1 MDDKEAPVT
10 KRGMADYWKCVGF
23 VRKQLWENPCPE
35 SIICLRKGTVMLTY
49 DMNVTGR
56 PLYQH
61 LYECVRDDILQG
73 RLRINEKMP
82 SKRTLAANL
91 GVSTITVENAYEQL
105 ISEGYMY
112 SLPRKGYFISDI
124 AELTLS
130 PETGGRNLH
139 IDKGRESGG
148 TLFDFTSNR
157 TESADF
163 PFSVWA
169 KLMRETISRRE
180 KDLLTMSPCEGVR
193 ELREAIAAHLAS
205 FRGMTIDP
213 DQVIIG
219 AGTEYLYTLLIK
231 LLGPDRIYAIE
242 NPGYKKL
249 DSIYR
254 SNGADCRYVEMD
266 GKGMDPRRLAACGAD
281 IAHISPTHH
290 FPTGITMPVSRRY
303 ELLAW
308 AREKEGRYIIE
319 DDYDSEF
326 RLNGKPIPS
335 LQSIDAGRKVIY
347 MNTFSKS
354 LTSTIRISYMVL
366 PELLANRFFRELS
379 FYSNTVST
387 FEQYTLAA
395 FISRGYFEKHINRM
409 RLRYGRKRSRILQL
423 IRQVFSREECRV
435 IENDSGLHFLL
446 EFRTDLTDRE
456 LQERLLEKKIRM
468 GSITDYYMGP
478 GPHDRHQFI
487 LNYSGIDM
495 DGLEESLV
503 EIRRCIAGKEAEILK
518 NAAD

>member
-1 MDDKEAPVT
+1 
-10 KRGMADYWKCVGF
+10 
-23 VRKQLWENPCPE
+23 
-35 SIICLRKGTVMLTY
+35 
-49 DMNVTGR
+49 
-56 PLYQH
+56 
-61 LYECVRDDILQG
+61 
-73 RLRINEKMP
+73 
-82 SKRTLAANL
+82 
-91 GVSTITVENAYEQL
+91 
-105 ISEGYMY
+105 
-112 SLPRKGYFISDI
+112 
-124 AELTLS
+124 
-130 PETGGRNLH
+130 
-139 IDKGRESGG
+139 
-148 TLFDFTSNR
+148 
-157 TESADF
+157 
-163 PFSVWA
+163 
-169 KLMRETISRRE
+169 
-180 KDLLTMSPCEGVR
+180 
-193 ELREAIAAHLAS
+193 
-205 FRGMTIDP
+205 
-213 DQVIIG
+213 
-219 AGTEYLYTLLIK
+219 
-231 LLGPDRIYAIE
+231 
-242 NPGYKKL
+242 
-249 DSIYR
+249 
-254 SNGADCRYVEMD
+254 MD
-266 GKGMDPRRLAACGAD
+266 GKGMDPRLLAACGAD

>member
-1 MDDKEAPVT
+1 
-10 KRGMADYWKCVGF
+10 
-23 VRKQLWENPCPE
+23 
-35 SIICLRKGTVMLTY
+35 
-49 DMNVTGR
+49 
-56 PLYQH
+56 
-61 LYECVRDDILQG
+61 
-73 RLRINEKMP
+73 
-82 SKRTLAANL
+82 
-91 GVSTITVENAYEQL
+91 
-105 ISEGYMY
+105 
-112 SLPRKGYFISDI
+112 
-124 AELTLS
+124 
-130 PETGGRNLH
+130 
-139 IDKGRESGG
+139 
-148 TLFDFTSNR
+148 
-157 TESADF
+157 
-163 PFSVWA
+163 
-169 KLMRETISRRE
+169 
-180 KDLLTMSPCEGVR
+180 
-193 ELREAIAAHLAS
+193 
-205 FRGMTIDP
+205 
-213 DQVIIG
+213 
-219 AGTEYLYTLLIK
+219 
-231 LLGPDRIYAIE
+231 
-242 NPGYKKL
+242 
-249 DSIYR
+249 
-254 SNGADCRYVEMD
+254 
-266 GKGMDPRRLAACGAD
+266 
-281 IAHISPTHH
+281 
-290 FPTGITMPVSRRY
+290 
-303 ELLAW
+303 
-308 AREKEGRYIIE
+308 
-319 DDYDSEF
+319 
-326 RLNGKPIPS
+326 
-335 LQSIDAGRKVIY
+335 

-446 EFRTDLTDRE
+446 EFRTNLTDRE